1 MAARAPRGD
10 TEGSGAGLGAGVGG
24 VVVVRYLLEAHKV
37 RPRWVIWVH
46 PEVVRPV
53 VARAVPR
60 ETEVYTAALMEAPF
74 RRLRLAVV

>member
-1 MAARAPRGD
+1 M
-10 TEGSGAGLGAGVGG
+10 
-24 VVVVRYLLEAHKV
+24 VRYLLEAHKV